1 MTKKL
6 ILIVGLYFMAMSL
19 SFGQTTDSAVII
31 TNGKNI
37 SQGNTIDS
45 ATVYVS
51 FIVETTGKITNVK
64 VDKIK
69 CRKCKKEFKESLKLE
84 AVKVI
89 SSIPDNE
96 PRKERIKFIQ
106 PLKFMIE
113 DK

>member
-45 ATVYVS
+45 ATVYV
-51 FIVETTGKITNVK
+51 FY
-64 VDKIK
+64 
-69 CRKCKKEFKESLKLE
+69 L
-84 AVKVI
+84 
-89 SSIPDNE
+89 
-96 PRKERIKFIQ
+96 
-106 PLKFMIE
+106 
-113 DK
+113 

>member
-6 ILIVGLYFMAMSL
+6 ILIVGLYLMVMSL
-19 SFGQTTDSAVII
+19 SFGQTTDSAVKVSNI
-31 TNGKNI
+31 KNF
-37 SQGNTIDS
+37 SQENTIDS

-89 SSIPDNE
+89 SSIPDHE

-106 PLKFMIE
+106 PLKFVIE